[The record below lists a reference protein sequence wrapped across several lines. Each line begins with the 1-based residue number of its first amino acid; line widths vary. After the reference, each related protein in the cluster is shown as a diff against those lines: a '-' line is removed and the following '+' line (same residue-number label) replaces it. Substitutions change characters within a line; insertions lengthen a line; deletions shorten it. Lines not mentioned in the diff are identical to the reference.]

1 MATRTTGS
9 ARADLITD
17 AALALLAERGMRG
30 LTHRAVDQRAGLP
43 QGSTSNYARTRQ
55 SLLEATVRRLAER
68 EARVLAPG
76 ELPAPGQATDGAGA
90 DAPEP
95 APGTP
100 VPDTSPGLSPPPGQ
114 DAVIAGL
121 ALALHRYLTHH
132 PELLICRYELAL
144 EATRRPEL
152 RAFFDATGRQF
163 REPLVALMTAA
174 GSPEP
179 ERHTLSLV
187 AWCEGLMFSCAA
199 GSYSRSVPSEAELR
213 TGFGELLRGMLG
225 R

>member
-1 MATRTTGS
+1 MAPRTTGS

-17 AALALLAERGMRG
+17 AALDLLAERGMRG
-30 LTHRAVDQRAGLP
+30 LTHRAVDERAGLP

-68 EARVLAPG
+68 EVRVLAPG
-76 ELPAPGQATDGAGA
+76 ELPAPGPSAS
-90 DAPEP
+90 
-95 APGTP
+95 PGTA
-100 VPDTSPGLSPPPGQ
+100 PDLSAPAGQ
-114 DAVIAGL
+114 DALIAGL
-121 ALALHRYLTHH
+121 APALHRYLTRH
-132 PELLICRYELAL
+132 PELLVCRYELAL

-163 REPLVALMTAA
+163 REPLVALMAAA

-179 ERHTLSLV
+179 ERHALSLV

-213 TGFGELLRGMLG
+213 TGFRELLRGMLG
-225 R
+225 H